1 MSVDLLDA
9 EEPDEPDAAWRA
21 AAEARHVLLP
31 LAQMGRKR
39 RAAVDAAA
47 AQLNISTAKAYRMI
61 ALLKEDD
68 RASALLPEKRGRSPG
83 SSMYDAA
90 VEAIILEVLQKD
102 YMSGQQPRVAHVLA
116 TVRARCRKAGL
127 KQPGRKGLMARV
139 QALDLHDRL
148 KARRGKNAAEIATP
162 RPGEFVAERPNQV
175 WLIDHTEGDI
185 ILVDRRF
192 RLPIGRPTV
201 TLIIDAYTR
210 MCVGC
215 YVSLGKPS
223 RIQSGMALLRAFLP
237 KEGLLEQAG
246 QDWDWPCQG
255 FPEIVHSDNG
265 SDFRSDAFRRGLITY
280 GITPKFRPVREPRY
294 GALIERYIG
303 TTMGELHLVPGTT
316 FSNVSD
322 RGEYDSEAKAV
333 MSLDGFERWLF
344 LQIGRYHISPHR
356 GIGGFTP
363 ISRWKESVNAGFRQK
378 DAPPGAA
385 VDIMLAFLPSD
396 RRKLRN
402 TGIHFKSLRY
412 WSAWLGAAV
421 RRGGVAVDLRY
432 DPRDMSFVWVGWE
445 GRWERVHLYK
455 RQAPFTLREHELAL
469 KALREAAVATVDED
483 MIHAK
488 REESEAL
495 IASEAAT
502 TKRARRRL
510 EHGERSLEVAQTIYG
525 EPEPAKPII
534 TDLVFSK
541 LAKSKRIVEE
551 W

>member
-223 RIQSGMALLRAFLP
+223 RIQSGM
-237 KEGLLEQAG
+237 
-246 QDWDWPCQG
+246 
-255 FPEIVHSDNG
+255 V
-265 SDFRSDAFRRGLITY
+265 T
-280 GITPKFRPVREPRY
+280 
-294 GALIERYIG
+294 
-303 TTMGELHLVPGTT
+303 
-316 FSNVSD
+316 
-322 RGEYDSEAKAV
+322 
-333 MSLDGFERWLF
+333 
-344 LQIGRYHISPHR
+344 
-356 GIGGFTP
+356 
-363 ISRWKESVNAGFRQK
+363 
-378 DAPPGAA
+378 
-385 VDIMLAFLPSD
+385 
-396 RRKLRN
+396 
-402 TGIHFKSLRY
+402 
-412 WSAWLGAAV
+412 
-421 RRGGVAVDLRY
+421 
-432 DPRDMSFVWVGWE
+432 
-445 GRWERVHLYK
+445 
-455 RQAPFTLREHELAL
+455 
-469 KALREAAVATVDED
+469 
-483 MIHAK
+483 
-488 REESEAL
+488 
-495 IASEAAT
+495 
-502 TKRARRRL
+502 
-510 EHGERSLEVAQTIYG
+510 
-525 EPEPAKPII
+525 
-534 TDLVFSK
+534 
-541 LAKSKRIVEE
+541 
-551 W
+551 